1 MLFQGSVMC
10 NVRRHWIIVLNAV
23 QAVHCWSMSW
33 TSGWEQ
39 KGFSADWPTLPLQLS
54 SPSYCSLYDDQ
65 MLMTG
70 MYQSGGGGLVWP
82 SCKLLLITHDS
93 SLPLVSIKTL
103 LHYVELPP
111 SLDVTSD
118 FQLSSLPFACL
129 YQGFHAPQP
138 YHEQFWMYLDSP
150 WSWWNEM
157 YKGPSVMHAQLSE
170 ARQLFEN
177 SPNSW

>member
-23 QAVHCWSMSW
+23 QVLLRSTGSAVPVHCWSMSW

-54 SPSYCSLYDDQ
+54 SPSCCSLYDDQ
-65 MLMTG
+65 MLMTV

-103 LHYVELPP
+103 LHYVELPR
-111 SLDVTSD
+111 SLRCHIR
-118 FQLSSLPFACL
+118 LSAFIFAICLPLSRISC
-129 YQGFHAPQP
+129 
-138 YHEQFWMYLDSP
+138 SP
-150 WSWWNEM
+150 TISWTILN
-157 YKGPSVMHAQLSE
+157 VF
-170 ARQLFEN
+170 R
-177 SPNSW
+177 

>member
-1 MLFQGSVMC
+1 ME
-10 NVRRHWIIVLNAV
+10 LNAV
-23 QAVHCWSMSW
+23 SGLSNVQWNSQKALNHCVQYRVYTLQAVHCWSMSW

-65 MLMTG
+65 MLMTE

-82 SCKLLLITHDS
+82 SCKLLPITHDS

-111 SLDVTSD
+111 SLRCHIRLSA
-118 FQLSSLPFACL
+118 FIFAICLPLSSISC
-129 YQGFHAPQP
+129 
-138 YHEQFWMYLDSP
+138 SP
-150 WSWWNEM
+150 TISWTILN
-157 YKGPSVMHAQLSE
+157 VCT
-170 ARQLFEN
+170 
-177 SPNSW
+177 